1 VSIEKREYTRRT
13 IMVEAAGQQF
23 EMTRLSAADWIAL
36 RRGDLDDGGLVA
48 SALGAIVDSSLPDGA
63 ELDLEEGLAL
73 MRAWV
78 KAHKD
83 DAVPPA

>member
-1 VSIEKREYTRRT
+1 MIEKREHVRATLT
-13 IMVEAAGQQF
+13 VEAAGHQF
-23 EMTRLSAADWIAL
+23 AMTRMSAADWIAL

-48 SALGAIVDSSLPDGA
+48 SALGAIVDSSLPDGS
-63 ELDLEEGLAL
+63 ELDLAEGLAL